1 MNFLDKFNSD
11 DIFFRGLIIGLLR
24 SLNEKITY
32 FQATSGGKIQ
42 EIYIPFFYSLA
53 GDESFLQDFYINYG
67 DCDGNPAFAEG
78 NYDVIPR
85 GVVEYTGSRI
95 TTSSSTNK
103 YVRGTYEKEIE
114 QDSGGSE
121 VKSYSAYLTSIPI
134 DASFNLK
141 LKVDTTTDA
150 LKIQARV
157 IEVLFKNFV
166 YYFEYNGF
174 RVPVQVSLPDQV
186 PEKTPNQ
193 FNFSYGS
200 TRGEGIT
207 LSFTINAETYLPQ
220 IDTTTVKFRG
230 NLMQSGIKIKTEFGI
245 VPPDNSNILKGID
258 TAGSTNVTNPPVSSN
273 SQYIINPVGNSIK

>member
-11 DIFFRGLIIGLLR
+11 DIFFRGLIIGMLK

-32 FQATSGGKIQ
+32 FQTTSSGNVQ

-53 GDESFLQDFYINYG
+53 GDESFLQDFYLNYG

-85 GVVEYTGSRI
+85 GILEYSGSRI
-95 TTSSSTNK
+95 NTASSTNK
-103 YVRGTYEKEIE
+103 YVRGTYEKEIM

-121 VKSYSAYLTSIPI
+121 RRAYSAYLSPIPI
-134 DASFNLK
+134 DSTFNLK

-150 LKIQARV
+150 LKVQARV

-174 RVPVQVSLPDQV
+174 RIPAQVSLADVV
-186 PEKTPNQ
+186 PEKTPNM

-207 LSFTINAETYLPQ
+207 LTLSVNVETYLPQ
-220 IDTTTVKFRG
+220 LDLTTERFRG
-230 NLMQSGIKIKTEFGI
+230 NLMQGGIKVKTELGV
-245 VPPDNSNILKGID
+245 VPADNSTILKGID
-258 TAGSTNVTNPPVSSN
+258 ILSEKTI
-273 SQYIINPVGNSIK
+273 Q

>member
-11 DIFFRGLIIGLLR
+11 DIFFRGLIIGMLR

-32 FQATSGGKIQ
+32 FQTTSGGKIQ

-53 GDESFLQDFYINYG
+53 GDESFLQDFYLNYG

-85 GVVEYTGSRI
+85 GILEYSGSRVN
-95 TTSSSTNK
+95 TASSTNK
-103 YVRGTYEKEIE
+103 YVRGTYEKEIM

-121 VKSYSAYLTSIPI
+121 MRAYSAYISPIPI

-141 LKVDTTTDA
+141 IKVDTSTDA

-174 RVPVQVSLPDQV
+174 RIPVQVSLPDQI

-193 FNFSYGS
+193 FLFSYGS

-207 LSFTINAETYLPQ
+207 LTLSVNAETYLPQ
-220 IDTTTVKFRG
+220 LDLTSERFRG
-230 NLMQSGIKIKTEFGI
+230 NLMQGGIRVKTEFGT
-245 VPPDNSNILKGID
+245 VPDDNSTILQGFK
-258 TAGSTNVTNPPVSSN
+258 VVSEKT
-273 SQYIINPVGNSIK
+273 IR

>member
-11 DIFFRGLIIGLLR
+11 DIFFRGLIIGMLK

-32 FQATSGGKIQ
+32 FQTTSSGKVQ
-42 EIYIPFFYSLA
+42 EIFIPFFYSLA
-53 GDESFLQDFYINYG
+53 GDESFLQDFYLNYG

-85 GVVEYTGSRI
+85 GIIEYTSSRI
-95 TTSSSTNK
+95 NTSSSTNK
-103 YVRGTYEKEIE
+103 YVRGTYEKNIV
-114 QDSGGSE
+114 QANGGAE
-121 VKSYSAYLTSIPI
+121 VKAYSSYLSPIPI

-141 LKVDTTTDA
+141 IKVDTVTDA

-166 YYFEYNGF
+166 YYYEYNGF
-174 RVPVQVSLPDQV
+174 RIPVQVSLPDQI

-200 TRGEGIT
+200 SRGEGVT
-207 LSFTINAETYLPQ
+207 LSLTVNAETYLPQ
-220 IDTTTVKFRG
+220 LDLSTERFRG
-230 NLMQSGIKIKTEFGI
+230 NLMQGGIKVSIDYG
-245 VPPDNSNILKGID
+245 VAPPDNSSILK
-258 TAGSTNVTNPPVSSN
+258 STLNISKNT
-273 SQYIINPVGNSIK
+273 IR